1 MFRTTSDDSRLVS
14 RDSTMLNLINLSE
27 AFRGRVVPGY
37 YHVISNLMNLSEAFR
52 GWVVPGY
59 YHVISNLMNI
69 SEAFRDRGMNC
80 WFKECFKNVIETS
93 NIFTDKS
100 FKNICAVL
108 SQSQKSNYFLSSR
121 SFINKSEKQLLS
133 LIPLF
138 YQ

>member
-121 SFINKSEKQLLS
+121 SFINIVTVNLWENL
-133 LIPLF
+133 
-138 YQ
+138 